1 MSDSEEEVCYYGKP
15 LEPYDE
21 DSFPK
26 KRPISVE
33 EQVAKDA
40 QGRRRFHGAFT
51 GGFSAG
57 FYNTVGSLEGWT
69 PAEFKSSRSEK
80 AEGRVQR
87 PSDFMDDEDIGE
99 FGIAPQ
105 TVKATDDYAKNK
117 KRKKQCFSDGPI
129 PGEPVLET
137 LLEAGNETVG
147 YFLMKNMNRKNRV
160 ESVKSGPKIY
170 GCAMPKDVED
180 QPAPIENELHQ
191 LYKDYLSKPK
201 TNTNGLGYLGL
212 DKIHVN
218 LFQPAKL
225 TVRERNNKKLS
236 IAGQAF
242 GVGAFEDE
250 DDDIYVKDDMS
261 HYDFEL
267 TAEASKEKV
276 VHAQK
281 LVFDLFIIAKS
292 TSSPIQNF
300 PPPMI
305 PGSFSGKHNIKK
317 SRFEPLA
324 PEETKLPDR
333 KEMDVA
339 VRAKYLGENSEK
351 TYTPSRAQSNRK
363 VLENEKDVKEVEP
376 SLAINNSLIFDRFVS
391 AKQED
396 DITNM
401 LEPVQRT
408 ETTHGTAE
416 MHAAV
421 KMKMFGPLTRV
432 TISWQPNNLLCKRF
446 NVPEPKSET
455 QEKNKKR
462 TKNLIFEYQKQM
474 DQEVEHK
481 PGLSLQN
488 NVETKPETPPVSLNY
503 EKDVEVEKQVEVEK
517 KIEVEN
523 VVITVEDSTLQKPID
538 ETDRVDVSK
547 NADLFKAVF
556 LSSSESESEVDEK
569 EDEENERKEEL
580 TANVVLEPL
589 VPKIK
594 PIKEG
599 ILSNISFKKIEPL
612 QNKDSVQED
621 NPNMYGPKL
630 PVITT
635 PVQNS
640 VTNNH
645 QSDDEWIEKSEVGKE
660 KKHKKKHKKEKD
672 KKKHKNK
679 SKK

>member
-69 PAEFKSSRSEK
+69 PSEFKSSRSEK
-80 AEGRVQR
+80 AGSRVQR

-117 KRKKQCFSDGPI
+117 KRKKKIFSDGPI
-129 PGEPVLET
+129 PGEPVLDT
-137 LLEAGNETVG
+137 LLQAGNETVG
-147 YFLMKNMNRKNRV
+147 YFLMRNINWKNRGTV
-160 ESVKSGPKIY
+160 DKSGPRVY
-170 GCAMPKDVED
+170 GCAMPKGIEDETAPVEND
-180 QPAPIENELHQ
+180 LHQ
-191 LYKDYLSKPK
+191 VYTEYLSKPK
-201 TNTNGLGYLGL
+201 VNTYGLGYFGL
-212 DKIHVN
+212 DKTHVN

-250 DDDIYVKDDMS
+250 DEDIYVKDDMS

-276 VHAQK
+276 ARSEN
-281 LVFDLFIIAKS
+281 LVLGVFVIAK
-292 TSSPIQNF
+292 TASSPIQNF
-300 PPPMI
+300 PPPVI
-305 PGSFSGKHNIKK
+305 PGSFSGKHNIKR
-317 SRFEPLA
+317 SRFEPVLEEPKA
-324 PEETKLPDR
+324 PER
-333 KEMDVA
+333 KEMDA
-339 VRAKYLGENSEK
+339 TIRAKYLGENSAK
-351 TYTPSRAQSNRK
+351 TYTPSTPVVGK
-363 VLENEKDVKEVEP
+363 TKPKPVEEKRPVESAP
-376 SLAINNSLIFDRFVS
+376 VDSSLIFDRFVS

-396 DITNM
+396 DVTNM
-401 LEPVQRT
+401 LEPVKQT
-408 ETTHGTAE
+408 DAMHGTSE

-421 KMKMFGPLTRV
+421 KLKMFGPLTHV
-432 TISWQPNNLLCKRF
+432 TLTWQPNSFLCKRF
-446 NVPEPKSET
+446 NVPEPKLEV

-462 TKNLIFEYQKQM
+462 TKNLIFEYQKQA
-474 DQEVEHK
+474 DQEVDHK
-481 PGLSLQN
+481 PGLSVQN
-488 NVETKPETPPVSLNY
+488 AVETKPEPPP
-503 EKDVEVEKQVEVEK
+503 EVELEPKVEAE
-517 KIEVEN
+517 I
-523 VVITVEDSTLQKPID
+523 VIPATPDAGDVQKPID
-538 ETDRVDVSK
+538 ETERVDVSK

-556 LSSSESESEVDEK
+556 LSSSESESEGEERDDEK
-569 EDEENERKEEL
+569 EKERNEQL
-580 TANVVLEPL
+580 TASVVSEPL

-599 ILSNISFKKIEPL
+599 ILSNIQFKKKEPVE
-612 QNKDSVQED
+612 NKSIGQEA
-621 NPNMYGPKL
+621 NPDMYGPKL
-630 PVITT
+630 PVAKVS
-635 PVQNS
+635 VQNNVINATHS
-640 VTNNH
+640 N
-645 QSDDEWIEKSEVGKE
+645 DEWVEKDEVGKE
-660 KKHKKKHKKEKD
+660 KKHKKKHKKEKHR
-672 KKKHKNK
+672 KKHKDK
-679 SKK
+679 TRK